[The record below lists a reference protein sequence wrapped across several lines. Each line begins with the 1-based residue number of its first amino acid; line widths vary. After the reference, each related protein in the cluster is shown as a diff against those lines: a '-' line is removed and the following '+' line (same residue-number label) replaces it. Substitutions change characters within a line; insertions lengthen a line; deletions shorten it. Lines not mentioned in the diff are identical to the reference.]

1 MNPKNIDIP
10 LEKIKD
16 FCIRWQINEL
26 SLFGSV
32 LRTDFRPDSD
42 VDIIVR
48 FDVSANP
55 TFSSLEAM
63 ETELEN
69 IFVRKVDLITYQGI
83 ENSLNYL
90 RRKEILSSAKVIYAK
105 RHSIPT

>member
-1 MNPKNIDIP
+1 MLTSDPASPKGAR
-10 LEKIKD
+10 E
-16 FCIRWQINEL
+16 RA
-26 SLFGSV
+26 SV
-32 LRTDFRPDSD
+32 D
-42 VDIIVR
+42 VIVR

-69 IFVRKVDLITYQGI
+69 IFARKVDLITYQGI

-90 RRKEILSSAKVIYAK
+90 RRKEILSSAQVIYAK
-105 RHSIPT
+105 RRSISA